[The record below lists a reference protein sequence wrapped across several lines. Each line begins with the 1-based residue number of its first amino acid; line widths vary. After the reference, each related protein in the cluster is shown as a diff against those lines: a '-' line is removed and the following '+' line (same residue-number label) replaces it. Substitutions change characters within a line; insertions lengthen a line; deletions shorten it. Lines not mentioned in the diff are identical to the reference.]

1 MDLKGLQC
9 EMGAN
14 DKLYSRPP
22 ASLMTRHDLLSLHSP
37 AMFVPRFFLL
47 ARTMGTHAVMFPK
60 THIDIE
66 NKDMHN
72 FRMNPKGVLLFIYG
86 GYRQ

>member
-22 ASLMTRHDLLSLHSP
+22 ASLMTRHDLLSLYSP
-37 AMFVPRFFLL
+37 AMFVP
-47 ARTMGTHAVMFPK
+47 P
-60 THIDIE
+60 
-66 NKDMHN
+66 
-72 FRMNPKGVLLFIYG
+72 LLFVCKNDG
-86 GYRQ
+86 NTRRHVTENTRWHWKQGYA